1 MKRVMLKKKY
11 TNYVTNFK
19 KDVSKL
25 QGGYLVCDG
34 RGRPVSFSIHHAP
47 PQVDK
52 ATLYRPNTT
61 SASPSTQSSMSANAV
76 ESNYDNNDNSS
87 SSGSGNG
94 CSSLDSPRGG
104 KGGAASQRKKPARRD
119 SVATLRKLTPA
130 ASLLVD
136 NHAAQIHYDLPW
148 HTSIQVCSLVTSHLE
163 APAEI

>member
-1 MKRVMLKKKY
+1 MVNVKRVMLKKKY

-94 CSSLDSPRGG
+94 CGCGVAFSAQRRDHQPRHRLQGITLLPHRTLSRIKPASLQPLAEP
-104 KGGAASQRKKPARRD
+104 GAAA
-119 SVATLRKLTPA
+119 LR
-130 ASLLVD
+130 
-136 NHAAQIHYDLPW
+136 
-148 HTSIQVCSLVTSHLE
+148 
-163 APAEI
+163 

>member
-1 MKRVMLKKKY
+1 MLKLDVVNVKRVLLKKKY
-11 TNYVTNFK
+11 TNYITNFK

-34 RGRPVSFSIHHAP
+34 RGRPASFSIHHAP

-61 SASPSTQSSMSANAV
+61 ATLSQSFTTTNAAAL
-76 ESNYDNNDNSS
+76 NNNGNNNGS
-87 SSGSGNG
+87 SSGSSGSG
-94 CSSLDSPRGG
+94 RSGDSPRAG
-104 KGGAASQRKKPARRD
+104 SQRKKPARRD

-148 HTSIQVCSLVTSHLE
+148 HTSIQVLLAHLLDALSLR
-163 APAEI
+163 